1 MPLTAAPIRLRPFRW
16 ARWLFAGLALWLLL
30 SMAWGV
36 RGLYHQ
42 RAQRYHHQVEGG
54 LRAISLLQVRNV
66 ADWRRQHIADAAALT
81 DDSLFAQAA
90 ARWHAAPGE
99 ALQEPLRERLR
110 SFVEHGRYS
119 AAFWVDLQGALRL
132 GPQGALQGTLAPPE
146 RQALRQALAAAEPAA
161 VELHRDAAFA
171 FAIFGVLAPVFDGD
185 TPLGAVWL
193 VSDARTQLY
202 PQVETWPSASR
213 SAESLLVER
222 DGDELVYLSPLR
234 HRSDAPLSLR
244 QAMAPG
250 RDVVVQA
257 VAGARGVVY
266 GSDYRGQ
273 EVLAMASA
281 VPDSPWVLVS
291 KLDVD
296 EAFVDAQRGE
306 WLALALLASLALLSG
321 GCAAAA
327 WQWRAWRRERGL
339 KLALERNMRWLD
351 SAQKAASAGYFAYD
365 AEHRQFFMSSIA
377 NTIFGLPP
385 QECMTLQQWMDMLH
399 PEDRAHVLRVHADAM
414 AARTPLRMQY
424 RIVRA
429 GDRAQRWLQVWGE
442 YGTGTSS
449 GADADALRMTGT
461 VQDITERKQAEQ
473 QLARYRDALEER
485 VRLDPLTQV
494 ANRLALGE
502 AMQRE
507 WEQARLRG
515 MPLALLMIDVD
526 HFKAYNDHYG
536 HVAGDRCLQRVAQA
550 LAGAVQRAGELAARY
565 GGEEFAVLLP
575 DSDELRAVA
584 VAHRLREAVR
594 ELVLEHQA
602 SPCGALV
609 TISVGVACVRPAGGQ
624 PLEHAQTT
632 LFQQADEALY
642 RAKQAGRDR
651 VALYG
656 ADVQA
661 APPPD
666 AG

>member
-1 MPLTAAPIRLRPFRW
+1 MPAPAVPTRLRAHRW
-16 ARWLFAGLALWLLL
+16 AWWLLAGLVLGLLL
-30 SMAWGV
+30 SMAWGARSV
-36 RGLYHQ
+36 YQQ
-42 RAQRYHHQVEGG
+42 REQRYHHQIEGG

-81 DDSLFAQAA
+81 DDGLFAQAA
-90 ARWHAAPGE
+90 ARWHAAPSE

-110 SFVEHGRYS
+110 SFVEHGGYS
-119 AAFWVDLQGALRL
+119 AAFWVVAQGALRL
-132 GPQGALQGTLAPPE
+132 GPQGALQGTLASPE
-146 RQALRQALAAAEPAA
+146 QQALRQALAQAEPVA

-193 VSDARTQLY
+193 VSDARTQLF
-202 PQVETWPSASR
+202 PQVESWPSASR
-213 SAESLLVER
+213 SAESLLVQR
-222 DGDELVYLSPLR
+222 DGDELVYVSPLR

-244 QAMAPG
+244 QAIVPG

-296 EAFVDAQRGE
+296 EAFVEAQRGE

-365 AEHRQFFMSSIA
+365 AEHQKFFMSSMA
-377 NTIFGLPP
+377 HAIFGLPP
-385 QECMTLQQWMDMLH
+385 QEYMTLQQWMDMVH
-399 PEDRAHVLRVHADAM
+399 PEDCAHVLQVHAEAI
-414 AARTPLRMQY
+414 AAHTPLGTQY

-429 GDRAQRWLQVWGE
+429 SDGAQRWLQVWGE
-442 YGTGTSS
+442 YGDGT
-449 GADADALRMTGT
+449 DTDPLRMTGT

-485 VRLDPLTQV
+485 VRLDPMTQV

-526 HFKAYNDHYG
+526 YFKAYNDHYG

-550 LAGAVQRAGELAARY
+550 LGGAVQRAGELAARY

-594 ELVLEHQA
+594 ELALEHQA
-602 SPCGALV
+602 SPCGAQV
-609 TISVGVACVRPAGGQ
+609 TISVGVACVRPADGQ

-632 LFQQADEALY
+632 LFQQADAALY

-656 ADVQA
+656 TDVQA
-661 APPPD
+661 EPPPE
-666 AG
+666 AAQHG

>member
-1 MPLTAAPIRLRPFRW
+1 MPAPAVPTRLRAHRW
-16 ARWLFAGLALWLLL
+16 AWWLLAGLVLGLLL
-30 SMAWGV
+30 SMAWGARSV
-36 RGLYHQ
+36 YQQ
-42 RAQRYHHQVEGG
+42 REQRYHHQIEGG

-81 DDSLFAQAA
+81 DDGLFAQAA
-90 ARWHAAPGE
+90 ARWHAAPSE

-110 SFVEHGRYS
+110 SFVEHGGYS
-119 AAFWVDLQGALRL
+119 AAFWVDAQGALRL
-132 GPQGALQGTLAPPE
+132 GPQGALQGTLASPE
-146 RQALRQALAAAEPAA
+146 QQALRQALAQAEPVA

-193 VSDARTQLY
+193 VSDARTQLF
-202 PQVETWPSASR
+202 PQVESWPSASR
-213 SAESLLVER
+213 SAESLLVQR
-222 DGDELVYLSPLR
+222 DGDELVYVSPLR

-244 QAMAPG
+244 QAIVPG

-273 EVLAMASA
+273 EVLALVSA

-296 EAFVDAQRGE
+296 EAFVEAQRGE

-365 AEHRQFFMSSIA
+365 AEHQKFFMSSMA
-377 NTIFGLPP
+377 HAIFGLPP
-385 QECMTLQQWMDMLH
+385 QEYMTLQQWMDMVH
-399 PEDRAHVLRVHADAM
+399 PEDCAHVLQVHAEAI
-414 AARTPLRMQY
+414 AAHTPLGTQY

-429 GDRAQRWLQVWGE
+429 SDGAQRWLQVWGE
-442 YGTGTSS
+442 YGDGT
-449 GADADALRMTGT
+449 DTDPLRMTGT

-485 VRLDPLTQV
+485 VRLDPMTQV

-507 WEQARLRG
+507 WERARLRG

-526 HFKAYNDHYG
+526 FFKAYNDHYG
-536 HVAGDRCLQRVAQA
+536 HIAGDRCLQRVAQA
-550 LAGAVQRAGELAARY
+550 LASAVQRAGELAARY

-594 ELVLEHQA
+594 ELALEHQA
-602 SPCGALV
+602 SPCGAQV
-609 TISVGVACVRPAGGQ
+609 TISVGVACVRPADGQ

-656 ADVQA
+656 TDVQA
-661 APPPD
+661 EPPPQ
-666 AG
+666 AAQQG

>member
-1 MPLTAAPIRLRPFRW
+1 MPAPAVPTRLRAHRW
-16 ARWLFAGLALWLLL
+16 AWWLLAGLVLGLLL
-30 SMAWGV
+30 SMAWGARSV
-36 RGLYHQ
+36 YQQ
-42 RAQRYHHQVEGG
+42 REQRYHHQIEGG

-81 DDSLFAQAA
+81 DDGLFAQAA
-90 ARWHAAPGE
+90 ARWHAAPSE

-110 SFVEHGRYS
+110 SFVEHGGYS
-119 AAFWVDLQGALRL
+119 AAFWVDAQGTLRL
-132 GPQGALQGTLAPPE
+132 GPQGALQGTLALPE
-146 RQALRQALAAAEPAA
+146 QQALRQALAQAEPVA

-193 VSDARTQLY
+193 VSDARTQLF
-202 PQVETWPSASR
+202 PQVESWPSASR
-213 SAESLLVER
+213 SAESLLVQR
-222 DGDELVYLSPLR
+222 DGDELVYVSPLR

-244 QAMAPG
+244 QAIVPG

-273 EVLAMASA
+273 EVLALVSA

-365 AEHRQFFMSSIA
+365 AEHQKFFMSSMA
-377 NTIFGLPP
+377 HAIFGLPP
-385 QECMTLQQWMDMLH
+385 QEYMTLQQWMDMVH
-399 PEDRAHVLRVHADAM
+399 PEDCAHVLQVHAEAI
-414 AARTPLRMQY
+414 AAHTPLGTQY

-429 GDRAQRWLQVWGE
+429 SDGAQRWLQVWGE
-442 YGTGTSS
+442 YGDGNDT
-449 GADADALRMTGT
+449 DPLRMTGT

-485 VRLDPLTQV
+485 VRLDPMTQV

-526 HFKAYNDHYG
+526 FFKAYNDHYG

-550 LAGAVQRAGELAARY
+550 LASAVQRSGELAARY

-594 ELVLEHQA
+594 ELALEHQA
-602 SPCGALV
+602 SPCGAQV
-609 TISVGVACVRPAGGQ
+609 TISVGVACVRPADGQ

-656 ADVQA
+656 TDVQA
-661 APPPD
+661 EPPPE
-666 AG
+666 AAQHG